1 MKIYYKDKRNKE
13 VLEYVDILVCTRC
26 RLIVPKFSR
35 EREAGYYAYIVKYTN
50 SDELDEDE
58 LKDFMSL
65 LQKAAAC
72 YVHRVKCTNSDELK
86 DFMSLIQK
94 VTDYYEHRV
103 KCTNSDELNDF
114 MFLLQKVA
122 DYYVYRVKCTNSD
135 ELKDD
140 ELNDFMFL
148 LQKATDYYVH
158 RVKCTNSD
166 ELKYDELNGFIF
178 LLKKVVGHY
187 VYRVKCT
194 NSDELKYKK
203 LNNFVFLLK
212 KADGSFTYR
221 HPDLVEYT
229 EDEIHSKELKPGCV
243 VECIK
248 PESELYGEKLVV
260 EDVEG
265 LTIIVKTDEGG
276 RKEIDIFSI
285 RVV

>member
-86 DFMSLIQK
+86 DFMSLLQK

-103 KCTNSDELNDF
+103 KCTNS
-114 MFLLQKVA
+114 
-122 DYYVYRVKCTNSD
+122 
-135 ELKDD
+135 D

>member
-86 DFMSLIQK
+86 DFMSLLQK
-94 VTDYYEHRV
+94 VTDYYE
-103 KCTNSDELNDF
+103 
-114 MFLLQKVA
+114 
-122 DYYVYRVKCTNSD
+122 
-135 ELKDD
+135 
-140 ELNDFMFL
+140 
-148 LQKATDYYVH
+148 H